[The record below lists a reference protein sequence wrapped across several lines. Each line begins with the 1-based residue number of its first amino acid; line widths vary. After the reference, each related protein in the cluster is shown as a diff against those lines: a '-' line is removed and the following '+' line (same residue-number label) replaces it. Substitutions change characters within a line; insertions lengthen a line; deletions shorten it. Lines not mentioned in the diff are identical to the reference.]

1 MQFARQY
8 KEQIISMYEEG
19 YSSYEI
25 AESLG
30 TYSTKILRA
39 LKFLGV
45 EKRDYSNAQKVA
57 LERGR
62 SKKPIEKGEKL
73 SDKHKLA
80 VSEGR
85 AKAWSEVS
93 DEERERLSQIGKEQ
107 WAAMSDEDKHN
118 LRTMAAQAVREA
130 ATEGSKTERFIRKE
144 LTAEGWTVR
153 FHEKN
158 LIPDN
163 KLEVDLYVADIK
175 TAIEIDGPSHFLPI
189 WGEEN
194 LQRHQAADD
203 KKAGLLLNEGYV
215 LIRVKQMTKSL
226 SQKKLRL
233 VLSAILEELEK
244 IKNEFPPAGPQRFI
258 EIEV

>member
-62 SKKPIEKGEKL
+62 SKKPIERGEKL

-107 WAAMSDEDKHN
+107 WAAMSEEDKHN
-118 LRTMAAQAVREA
+118 LFKNY
-130 ATEGSKTERFIRKE
+130 GSAGCSRGGYRR
-144 LTAEGWTVR
+144 L
-153 FHEKN
+153 KN
-158 LIPDN
+158 
-163 KLEVDLYVADIK
+163 
-175 TAIEIDGPSHFLPI
+175 
-189 WGEEN
+189 
-194 LQRHQAADD
+194 
-203 KKAGLLLNEGYV
+203 
-215 LIRVKQMTKSL
+215 
-226 SQKKLRL
+226 
-233 VLSAILEELEK
+233 
-244 IKNEFPPAGPQRFI
+244 
-258 EIEV
+258 